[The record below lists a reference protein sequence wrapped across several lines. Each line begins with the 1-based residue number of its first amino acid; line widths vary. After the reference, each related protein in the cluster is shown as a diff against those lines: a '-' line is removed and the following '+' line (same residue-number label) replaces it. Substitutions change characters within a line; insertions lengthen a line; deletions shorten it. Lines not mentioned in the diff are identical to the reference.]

1 MDLWSPK
8 TWRGNFFVLVWE
20 VKNSRA
26 RTKKFPRH
34 VFRKLRPQSE
44 HFRARNFSACKIRRP
59 FTSSA

>member
-1 MDLWSPK
+1 M
-8 TWRGNFFVLVWE
+8 WE

>member
-1 MDLWSPK
+1 MA
-8 TWRGNFFVLVWE
+8 REFFT
-20 VKNSRA
+20 SHT

-44 HFRARNFSACKIRRP
+44 HFRARNFSAYKIRRP